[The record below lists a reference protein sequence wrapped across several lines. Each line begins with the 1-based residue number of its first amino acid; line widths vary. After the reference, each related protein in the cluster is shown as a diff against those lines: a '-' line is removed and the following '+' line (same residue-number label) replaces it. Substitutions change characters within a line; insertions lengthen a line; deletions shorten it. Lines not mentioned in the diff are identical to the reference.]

1 MNLKNNCKFIGLG
14 NYGGKQVKEFLS
26 LDYKVIAA
34 NGSEQ
39 DLKVLGDIPKY
50 HLNNF
55 DGFGGNREKA
65 LACLEQNPDFLR
77 FVSNT
82 DEEIIFLVF
91 SGGGSFGSGCGTIL
105 AEMLAQQ
112 DINEDGNPKKIVCP
126 IIALPSTDE
135 AIKKHKNAYDT
146 IKELQEIIE
155 SGIKLGAAFFI
166 SNNFSITNGTH
177 KEKDYH
183 YINNTFA
190 KFLDVFLSNDTYGEL
205 NNFDE
210 AERLEMLK
218 DSGMMVMNIMN
229 VKEKDQTLDQALM
242 LRKLTS
248 DGIFAPVENNK
259 ICENIAIIHAGQGN
273 SDIGKD
279 IIIAEAGKPKNIFE
293 GYNGRSTLVA
303 ISGLNYPVSHISR
316 LGESVKTAYEE
327 RRRNKQLVK
336 KLDDL
341 DLTENEPHKLSV
353 IRERKPTK
361 WDVLQKKI
369 NI

>member
-1 MNLKNNCKFIGLG
+1 MSLKNNCRFIGLG

-26 LDYKVIAA
+26 LNYKVIAA

-65 LACLEQNPDFLR
+65 LECLEQNQDFIK
-77 FVSNT
+77 FVADI

-105 AEMLAQQ
+105 AEMLAQ
-112 DINEDGNPKKIVCP
+112 DINEDGSPKKIVCP

-135 AIKKHKNAYDT
+135 AIKKRKNAYDT
-146 IKELQEIIE
+146 IRELQEIIE
-155 SGIKLGAAFFI
+155 SGVRLGAAFFI
-166 SNNFSITNGTH
+166 NNNFSITNGTH

-183 YINNTFA
+183 YINSTFA

-242 LRKLTS
+242 LRGLTR
-248 DGIFAPVENNK
+248 DGIFAPVERNK

-273 SDIGKD
+273 SDIEKG
-279 IIIAEAGKPKNIFE
+279 IIIAEVGKPKNVFE
-293 GYNGRSTLVA
+293 GYNSRSTLVA
-303 ISGLNYPVSHISR
+303 ISGLNYPISHIRS
-316 LGESVKTAYEE
+316 LGESVKAAYEE
-327 RRRNKQLVK
+327 RRRNKMLVK
-336 KLDDL
+336 KLDNL
-341 DLTENEPHKLSV
+341 DLVEDESPKILAKKKST
-353 IRERKPTK
+353 PTK
-361 WDVLQKKI
+361 WDVLQKRM
-369 NI
+369 NQ